1 MTQTR
6 TLGRRK
12 LFTSLLASPLFL
24 ATPSSIAVFESET
37 RRARAV
43 RREAGPWGDLTISP
57 IVVSPPLEYV
67 PIDDSR
73 PAQPRWY
80 FARMTVERLEG
91 VLHEAGFPDADVA
104 QLRGWARPDPARDG
118 VTIQPTPAFVRAIK
132 PEVRASLYLYLSQN
146 ALNFDQQS
154 AYRFFGDSVDD
165 WLGDRLQPRTRAL
178 VEPLVYRTGGFLFFA
193 DIELIRDDLGSGP
206 ELQRLTK
213 RLLRQATVMVSLRV
227 DDSSQLESLVEYWG
241 RGGRRTDIRP
251 LLESMA
257 EAAPDHAIDIT
268 HLLPELPRRLLYRYP
283 KVSRQDLQK
292 PQLAN
297 CFWTAL
303 NFFNGEPDDRL
314 LDPKVALQRL
324 QGDYFL
330 VHGQL
335 QLGDIVAI
343 SDSQQNIFHV
353 AVHVAGDLVFTKNGF
368 FSLTPWTILPMDR
381 LKGHFME
388 HLHDWRV
395 TYYRRKDL

>member
-12 LFTSLLASPLFL
+12 LFTGLLASPLLL
-24 ATPSSIAVFESET
+24 ATPNSIVVFGSNT
-37 RRARAV
+37 GRAHAFWP
-43 RREAGPWGDLTISP
+43 EAGPWGHLTISP

-73 PAQPRWY
+73 PAPPRWH

-91 VLHEAGFPDADVA
+91 VLHEAGFSDAEVA
-104 QLRGWARPDPARDG
+104 QLRGWARPDAEG
-118 VTIQPTPAFVRAIK
+118 GAVTVRPTPAFVRAMS
-132 PEVRASLYLYLSQN
+132 PDVRARLYLYLSQN
-146 ALNFDQQS
+146 PLNFDQQS
-154 AYRFFGDSVDD
+154 AYRFYGDSVDD
-165 WLGDRLQPRTRAL
+165 WLGDRLQPKTRAL
-178 VEPLVYRTGGFLFFA
+178 VQPLVYRTGGFLFFA
-193 DIELIRDDLGSGP
+193 DIELIRDDLGSAP
-206 ELQRLTK
+206 ELQRLIK
-213 RLLRQATVMVSLRV
+213 RLLRQATMLVSLRV
-227 DDSSQLESLVEYWG
+227 DDSAQVESLVEYWG

-257 EAAPDHAIDIT
+257 EAAPDHSIDIT

-283 KVSRQDLQK
+283 KVSQQDLQK

-314 LDPKVALQRL
+314 LDPKVALRRL
-324 QGDYFL
+324 QEDYFL

-335 QLGDIVAI
+335 QLGDIVAV
-343 SDSQQNIFHV
+343 SDSRQNIFHV
-353 AVHVAGDLVFTKNGF
+353 AVHVADDLVFTKNGF
-368 FSLTPWTILPMDR
+368 FSLTPWTILPMER

-388 HLHDWRV
+388 HLHDWNV